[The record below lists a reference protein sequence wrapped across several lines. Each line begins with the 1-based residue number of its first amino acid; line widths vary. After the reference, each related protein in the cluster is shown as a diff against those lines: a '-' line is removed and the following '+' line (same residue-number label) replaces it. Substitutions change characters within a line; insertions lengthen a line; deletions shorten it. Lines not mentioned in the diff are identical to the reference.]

1 MNKVRSQLDSIIY
14 VSLLPGM
21 LLHMLC
27 CMIHAVAVGVA
38 AVYSYAVFDVCCCAC
53 ATCIVAVGTHAL

>member
-1 MNKVRSQLDSIIY
+1 
-14 VSLLPGM
+14 
-21 LLHMLC
+21 MLC